1 MTMVGLREI
10 GKCATE
16 GHSYITA
23 NNSESLTCDP
33 SNYPDDTSLQLPPSR
48 CEDAAARGYGDGE
61 ERGVMGGG
69 VWGTPRW
76 GAQSC
81 TDRAAAPKEIDISQ
95 HGDLALSKK

>member
-69 VWGTPRW
+69 GLGYAEVGGTELHE
-76 GAQSC
+76 QSC
-81 TDRAAAPKEIDISQ
+81 SSERDR
-95 HGDLALSKK
+95 HLSAR